1 MPYTAIRIDPNH
13 SQNLG
18 DYQIWRDYTR
28 DGYKNTQLYHYNSK
42 IGRLINRSAWHM
54 PVISHS
60 SRIYKGC
67 MKAIEQLEREEKE
80 AADN

>member
-1 MPYTAIRIDPNH
+1 MPYTAHRIDPNH

-18 DYQIWRDYTR
+18 DYGILREYVR
-28 DGYKNTQLYHYNSK
+28 DGYKHSQLYHYNSK

-54 PVISHS
+54 PVISYS

-67 MKAIEQLEREEKE
+67 MKAIGRLEREEQE